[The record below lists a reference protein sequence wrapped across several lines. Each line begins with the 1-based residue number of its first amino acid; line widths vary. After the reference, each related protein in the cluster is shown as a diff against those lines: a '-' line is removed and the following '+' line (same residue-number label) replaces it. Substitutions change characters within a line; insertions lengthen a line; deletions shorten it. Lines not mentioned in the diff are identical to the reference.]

1 MQVGVLTAVLGFRG
15 SCPKQETVQA
25 RDTGKH
31 LRLREVPIVR
41 HCRRSKREGE
51 RERRKEKLPT
61 TLAAS
66 AAAAAWEQLKLS
78 FFNCGGGGGG
88 EGEFI

>member
-31 LRLREVPIVR
+31 LREVPIVR